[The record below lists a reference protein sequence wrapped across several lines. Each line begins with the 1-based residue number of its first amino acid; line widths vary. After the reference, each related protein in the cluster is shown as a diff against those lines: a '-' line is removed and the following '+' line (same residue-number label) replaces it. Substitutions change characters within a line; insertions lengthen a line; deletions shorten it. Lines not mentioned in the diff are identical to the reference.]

1 VAERAGG
8 RPVRGRAGGLL
19 LHGQQDMTFPA
30 ILAGHAAAC
39 IPRTTTAVALP
50 DAGHM
55 DRIDDPRTRM
65 TAVRGFLAA
74 GA

>member
-1 VAERAGG
+1 
-8 RPVRGRAGGLL
+8 
-19 LHGQQDMTFPA
+19 MTFPA